1 MLNFILSP
9 EGINNAW
16 YNQDLP
22 SRNIAETRK
31 TLNTQAKQWRTVVS
45 SHKAVNR
52 GNHQKQSRLQP
63 GKQRNT
69 QLLESTAQ
77 AEGNDKRVY
86 LILHRFYPY
95 TTDHKIVHKEKK
107 HKHKYDKHKQTWQK
121 QIIAGHRIVQ
131 SCHRRR
137 RDRSESWN
145 PPLKSRN
152 QRQNGKAER
161 KMGLPRKKK

>member
-52 GNHQKQSRLQP
+52 GNHQKQSGLQP

-107 HKHKYDKHKQTWQK
+107 HKTQIWQT
-121 QIIAGHRIVQ
+121 
-131 SCHRRR
+131 
-137 RDRSESWN
+137 
-145 PPLKSRN
+145 
-152 QRQNGKAER
+152 
-161 KMGLPRKKK
+161 